1 MTTNVGKKNYTAAE
15 IKALCVT
22 HGVDFIRLQFVDIFG
37 ALKNLAITVAELDR
51 ALKDEIMF
59 DGSAIEGF
67 VRIEESDMY
76 LKPDLSTFTLMPWF
90 GEHKVARMICDIHS
104 PDRTPFAGDPR
115 TVLRRAIQE
124 AAELGYEFFV
134 GPECEFFLFQTDE
147 TGAPTTKTHDKASY
161 FDLGPIDNGELARM
175 DMVKVL
181 GQMGFQIEAAH
192 HENAPGQ
199 HEIDFK
205 YSDALS
211 AADNIVTFKLVVK
224 VLAKKHGLHATF
236 MPKPL
241 NDECGSGMHC
251 NMSLFK
257 DGKNAFFDPDGSSR
271 LSHEAYYFI
280 GGLLK
285 HAKGMTALTN
295 PLVNSY
301 KRLVPG
307 YEAPVYIAWSH
318 ANRSPLIRIP
328 VARGVGTRIELRHPD
343 PSCNPYLALAAML
356 RAGLDGIKNKTEPS
370 APIDKNIYNM
380 SEVDLLRSGVEKLP
394 RDLSEAVDYM
404 AADRV
409 IMDAMGEHVADNYIK
424 AKRIEW
430 AAYADRVHPW
440 EGERYLTS
448 Y

>member
-1 MTTNVGKKNYTAAE
+1 MNNGRENVTAAE
-15 IKALCVT
+15 IAALCRQQ
-22 HGVDFIRLQFVDIFG
+22 GIEFIRLQFVDIFG
-37 ALKNLAITVAELDR
+37 TMKNVAITVAELER
-51 ALKDEIMF
+51 ALKNEIMF
-59 DGSAIEGF
+59 DGSSIEGF

-76 LKPDLSTFTLMPWF
+76 LWPDPATFTAMPWF
-90 GEHKVARMICDIHS
+90 GEHKVARMICDIYS
-104 PDRTPFAGDPR
+104 PDQTPFEGDPR
-115 TVLRRAIQE
+115 YALRRAIQ
-124 AAELGYEFFV
+124 AAQALGYDFYV

-161 FDLGPIDNGELARM
+161 FDLGPIDNGEYARM
-175 DMVKVL
+175 DIVKVL
-181 GQMGFQIEAAH
+181 SQMGFRIEASH

-224 VLAKKHGLHATF
+224 ALAKAHGLHATF

-241 NDECGSGMHC
+241 NNECGSGMHC

-257 DGKNAFFDPDGSSR
+257 DGKNAFYDAAEPNGLSR
-271 LSHEAYYFI
+271 EAYYFI

-328 VARGVGTRIELRHPD
+328 VARGTGTRLELRHPD
-343 PSCNPYLALAAML
+343 PSCNPYLALAVML
-356 RAGLDGIKNKTEPS
+356 RAGLDGIQHKIEPPS
-370 APIDKNIYNM
+370 PIDQNIYHM
-380 SEVDLLRSGVEKLP
+380 SDEHLMQSGVEKLP
-394 RDLSEAVDYM
+394 QDLN
-404 AADRV
+404 AAIAHMLADDV
-409 IMDAMGEHVADNYIK
+409 VMDAVGAHVAHNYIK

-430 AAYADRVHPW
+430 NAYAGCVHPW
-440 EGERYLTS
+440 ETERYLIN